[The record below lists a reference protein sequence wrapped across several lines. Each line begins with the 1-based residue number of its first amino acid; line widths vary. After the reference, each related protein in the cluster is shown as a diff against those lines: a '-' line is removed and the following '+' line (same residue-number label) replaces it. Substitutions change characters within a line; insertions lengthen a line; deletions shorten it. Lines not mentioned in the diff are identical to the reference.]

1 MVKLDELPNEIDS
14 RNLTLKWMEPES
26 NGADIE
32 KYTVYKRLVTSE
44 AQESIWEEVATTRA
58 REYFIELER
67 GRTYEFSITATNKCG
82 EGEKGNKFQSVF
94 VLEGK
99 LVDLNVVTI
108 DYVCLWGP
116 ELKGCFSPILSQK
129 Q

>member
-1 MVKLDELPNEIDS
+1 MVKLDELPGEIDS
-14 RNLTLKWMEPES
+14 GNLSLKWKEPES
-26 NGADIE
+26 GGADIE
-32 KYTVYKRLVTSE
+32 MYTVYKRLVTSQ
-44 AQESIWEEVATTRA
+44 AQESKWEEVATTRA

-82 EGEKGNKFQSVF
+82 EGGKENKFQRVT

-99 LVDLNVVTI
+99 LINFNVI
-108 DYVCLWGP
+108 ARDCLCLYP
-116 ELKGCFSPILSQK
+116 IKMGCFSPIHNHK